1 MTSANLTHDS
11 LTYEERRDRLRLIRS
26 ENVGPATYQQLIAH
40 YGSAADALAAL
51 PELSQR
57 GGLKR
62 RIRIYAQADADRDI
76 ERAATLG
83 AQFVE
88 LAEADY
94 PDLLRHV
101 DAPPPLVCIKGT
113 PDVLK
118 RPTLAIVGARN
129 ASANGRKFA
138 RQMAAEL
145 GSQGITIV
153 SGLARGIDTAAHQA
167 ALKTGTVAVLAGGL
181 DVIYPPENAELH
193 HAIAE
198 KGLLV
203 SEMAPGTQP
212 KAEFFPRRNRLISGM
227 SRGVL
232 VVEAALRSG
241 SLITARLAGEQG
253 RDVLA
258 VPGSPLDPRAAGT
271 NKLIKDGAILVSGV
285 NDILSV
291 ITQRS
296 AQMSLGLQPAPVAAT
311 PAGGRDIDTAERRSL
326 LLLLGPSPVEI
337 NDLIRESGCSAQS
350 VTNVLLELEIAGKL
364 SRHGGQ
370 RVSMNM
376 A

>member
-1 MTSANLTHDS
+1 MTFARI
-11 LTYEERRDRLRLIRS
+11 TYEERRDRLRLIRS

-40 YGSAADALAAL
+40 YGSAADALAGL

-62 RIRIYAQADADRDI
+62 QIRIYPEASAERDI
-76 ERAATLG
+76 EQAQALG
-83 AQFVE
+83 ARFVE
-88 LAEADY
+88 LSEADY
-94 PDLLRHV
+94 PDLLRHI

-113 PDVLK
+113 TEVLK

-145 GSQGITIV
+145 GNQGITIV

-167 ALKTGTVAVLAGGL
+167 SLETGTVAVLAGGL
-181 DVIYPPENAELH
+181 DIIYPPENAELH
-193 HAIAE
+193 QAIAE
-198 KGLLV
+198 RGLLV

-271 NKLIKDGAILVSGV
+271 NKLIKDGAVLVSGV
-285 NDILSV
+285 SDILN
-291 ITQRS
+291 IIADRP
-296 AQMSLGLQPAPVAAT
+296 AQFDFAAMPAPAT
-311 PAGGRDIDTAERRSL
+311 LPTAIDTDIDTADRRAVLS
-326 LLLLGPSPVEI
+326 LLGPSPVEI
-337 NDLIRESGCSAQS
+337 DDLIRESGCTSQS

-364 SRHGGQ
+364 NRHAGQ
-370 RVSMNM
+370 RVSVNM

>member
-1 MTSANLTHDS
+1 MTTVSLTH
-11 LTYEERRDRLRLIRS
+11 EERRDRLRLIRS
-26 ENVGPATYQQLIAH
+26 ENVGPATYLQLIGH

-62 RIRIYAQADADRDI
+62 QIRIYGEAYADRDI
-76 ERAATLG
+76 ERAAALG
-83 AQFVE
+83 ARFVE
-88 LAEADY
+88 LTEADY
-94 PDLLRHV
+94 PDLMRHI
-101 DAPPPLVCIKGT
+101 DAPPPLVCIKGK
-113 PDVLK
+113 PEVLK
-118 RPTLAIVGARN
+118 HPTLAIVGARN

-145 GSQGITIV
+145 GNQGITIV

-167 ALKTGTVAVLAGGL
+167 SLETGTIAVLAGGL
-181 DVIYPPENAELH
+181 DMIYPPENAELH
-193 HAIAE
+193 QAIAE
-198 KGLLV
+198 RGLLV

-212 KAEFFPRRNRLISGM
+212 KAEFFPRRNRLISGI

-232 VVEAALRSG
+232 VIEAALRSG

-285 NDILSV
+285 SDILNA
-291 ITQRS
+291 IAQRPGQFDFEPKLPPT
-296 AQMSLGLQPAPVAAT
+296 AKPAAT
-311 PAGGRDIDTAERRSL
+311 DTDVDTADRRAVLS
-326 LLLLGPSPVEI
+326 LLGPSPVEI
-337 NDLIRESGCSAQS
+337 NDLIRESGCATQS

-364 SRHGGQ
+364 SRHAGQ
-370 RVSMNM
+370 RVSINM
-376 A
+376 G